1 MRHDMISTGIIIII
15 STILAVTAAAL
26 DSFALRVVLWTV
38 LVIYVIEMIVYR
50 KLSKRGSR
58 F

>member
-1 MRHDMISTGIIIII
+1 MRHDMI

-50 KLSKRGSR
+50 QLSKRGSR